1 MLFYQEHK
9 KTCDD
14 GDDDHNH
21 DDDDDDDNAEVP
33 LDADLR
39 SGKSIVHASSPS
51 MCTTNCSVGIQNIML
66 YCNIKKNTK
75 YKPDYLK
82 RMHFCKIENSASIK
96 CKNCAEVTSA
106 DLDRVCLH

>member
-21 DDDDDDDNAEVP
+21 EDDDDDDDNAEVP

-39 SGKSIVHASSPS
+39 SGKSFVHASSPS

-66 YCNIKKNTK
+66 YCNIKKTLNRSRT
-75 YKPDYLK
+75 
-82 RMHFCKIENSASIK
+82 
-96 CKNCAEVTSA
+96 T
-106 DLDRVCLH
+106 

>member
-21 DDDDDDDNAEVP
+21 EDDDHDDDDDDNAEVP

-66 YCNIKKNTK
+66 YCNIKKTLNTS
-75 YKPDYLK
+75 
-82 RMHFCKIENSASIK
+82 R
-96 CKNCAEVTSA
+96 TT
-106 DLDRVCLH
+106 